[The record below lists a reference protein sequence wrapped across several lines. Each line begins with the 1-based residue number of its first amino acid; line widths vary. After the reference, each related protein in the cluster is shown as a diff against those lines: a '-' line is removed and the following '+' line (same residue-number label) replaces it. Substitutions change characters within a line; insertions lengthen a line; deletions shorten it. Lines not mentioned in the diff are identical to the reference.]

1 MASERNAELIGS
13 YLECIRE
20 ELDTVRRKDHAAF
33 KERFLEARAYFGD
46 SAESFLKESGALL
59 ARVNDDRR

>member
-1 MASERNAELIGS
+1 M
-13 YLECIRE
+13 
-20 ELDTVRRKDHAAF
+20 RRKDHAAF